1 MIGYLSERENVIEQI
16 DVICLRLFDTWCE
29 TRSVTSLA
37 YLMHCWPLIDSTTH
51 ALRRLGETMREL
63 RRNHADQ
70 IDEYDFRALCEVAD
84 LIDELTLPRTVRL
97 IAVAGEV
104 PH

>member
-37 YLMHCWPLIDSTTH
+37 YLMHCWPLIDSTTN
-51 ALRRLGETMREL
+51 ALRRLGQTMREL

-104 PH
+104 SH

>member
-37 YLMHCWPLIDSTTH
+37 YLMHCWPLIDGTTN

-63 RRNHADQ
+63 RRNHAEQ

-104 PH
+104 SH